1 MASPEDQIDRLER
14 RLERERRTRREA
26 ERIAEHTTSAL
37 YDRQRELELLEAV
50 AAASNQASTL
60 NEALGIAIERVCL
73 HTRWP
78 LGHAFLV
85 APGGELVSSKV
96 WHLEDPVRFPHFRQV
111 SEEWTFASGEG
122 LPGRVVA
129 TGRPAWIV
137 DTERDEDF
145 PRLAAESGVRGAF
158 AFPVLLGTEVVA
170 VVEIFNDRPTEV
182 DRGLLKIAV
191 QLGGQLGRVVE
202 RSRAREQ
209 ITPQGL
215 HDGLTGLPNR
225 LLFLDRLTGALARSS
240 RHGLLTAVLFID
252 LDRFKVI
259 NDSSGHRVG
268 DRVLVEVAS
277 RLDTAIR
284 PGDTIAR
291 LGGDEFVILC
301 ENLEDEREA
310 LRVAE
315 RLQLQLLRPFNA
327 QEGESHVVTSSIG
340 VAIGAADTDAEA
352 LVHDADVAMYRAKDL
367 GRARHELFDA
377 AMRDRVL
384 ARFRTER
391 ALRRALDHGELR
403 LHYQPIVRLA
413 DRTHGE
419 GVEALIRWEDSERGL
434 VSPAEFIPLAEETGL
449 ILSIGEWVLG
459 EACRQAAAWR
469 REIGDGAPLPINVN
483 LSARQLGQADLPRLV
498 ERALVNAS
506 LDPADLCLEIT
517 ESALIEN
524 AEVPARTLADL
535 RALCVR
541 VQLDDFGTGYSSL
554 SYLQRCPVD
563 GLKIDRTFIAGL
575 GERADASA
583 IVGAIVA
590 MGHALGLTI
599 VAEGIETELQAD
611 EAHRL
616 GCDSGQGYLFGAPR
630 PPTAAAAMAAAS
642 ASR

>member
-1 MASPEDQIDRLER
+1 VASPEDQIDRLER

-26 ERIAEHTTSAL
+26 ERIAEHTTSSL

-60 NEALGIAIERVCL
+60 EEALGIAIERVCL

-85 APGGELVSSKV
+85 GPAGELTSSKV

-111 SEEWTFASGEG
+111 SEEWTFAPGQG

-209 ITPQGL
+209 ITHQGL

-240 RHGLLTAVLFID
+240 RRGALTAVLFID

-327 QEGESHVVTSSIG
+327 QEGERHVVTSSIG

-384 ARFRTER
+384 GRFRTER
-391 ALRRALDHGELR
+391 ALRRALDRGELR

-434 VSPAEFIPLAEETGL
+434 VSPAEFIPL
-449 ILSIGEWVLG
+449 G

-469 REIGDGAPLPINVN
+469 SEIGDGAPLPINVN

-506 LDPADLCLEIT
+506 LDPADLGLEIT

-535 RALCVR
+535 RALGVR

-554 SYLQRCPVD
+554 SYLQRFPVD

-575 GERADASA
+575 GERPDASA
-583 IVGAIVA
+583 IVGAIIA

-599 VAEGIETELQAD
+599 VAEGIETEAQAD
-611 EAHRL
+611 EAQRL

-630 PPTAAAAMAAAS
+630 PPAAAAMAAAI
-642 ASR
+642 AAR